1 MGAWAGDV
9 SETPDSVYQKATS
22 ILAGT
27 DMKVTATIPGQ
38 SLSAEG
44 PKQLS
49 DRGRNIVIVLLIL
62 GVVFI
67 VLALLDALFLFFT
80 GLFFIIAIIYY
91 FVALEKTS
99 FTVGIAPVPNGS
111 RVSIT
116 TRGDKAEGL
125 QNQLIGII
133 VPAGRGT
140 VGMTRCKSCGAVI
153 TDMTVKFC
161 PSCGTKV

>member
-1 MGAWAGDV
+1 LGAWAGDCA
-9 SETPDSVYQKATS
+9 ETPDSIYQKATS

-27 DMKVTATIPGQ
+27 DMKVTATIPSQ

-44 PKQLS
+44 PKQLT

-67 VLALLDALFLFFT
+67 VLALIDALFLFFT

-99 FTVGIAPVPNGS
+99 FNVGITQLPQGS

-116 TRGDKAEGL
+116 SRGDKAEGL

-133 VPAGRGT
+133 VPAGRGAYG
-140 VGMTRCKSCGAVI
+140 VSRCKSCGAVI
-153 TDMTVKFC
+153 ADASMKFC
-161 PSCGTKV
+161 PSCGSKV